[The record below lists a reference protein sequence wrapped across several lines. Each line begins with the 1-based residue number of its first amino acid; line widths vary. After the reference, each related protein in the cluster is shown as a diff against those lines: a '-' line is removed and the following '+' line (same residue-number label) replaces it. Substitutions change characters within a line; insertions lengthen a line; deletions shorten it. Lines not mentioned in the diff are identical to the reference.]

1 MKFTYVSKKKKGND
15 NNSNNNNTYI
25 QTGHE
30 WNINENIDQK

>member
-1 MKFTYVSKKKKGND
+1 MEMKFMHLKQEKGN
-15 NNSNNNNTYI
+15 NNNNTYI